1 MNKAIRSFLV
11 FASVLAAGWCM
22 VRDAPAQTFPDKP
35 IRLVVPY
42 PPGGTVDIL
51 ARALSD
57 GLTPLLKQP
66 VLVDNRPGAGGT
78 VAAAY
83 VAKSPGDGYTLFV
96 SDVGPLAIA
105 RSSYKSLPYDT
116 LRDFAPI
123 TIATVS
129 SLDLAVHPSIG
140 VKSVKEFIAL
150 AKRRPGQINF
160 ASSGVGSVMHLA
172 GELFNMMAG
181 VELVHVPYKGGSAAV
196 TALMSGEVA
205 VSFSA
210 LPTTLPFTSTGKV
223 KILAITMDKRSQ
235 LAPDLATISDA
246 GVPGY
251 NVAVW
256 QGVVAPAST
265 PRDIVAKLNAGII
278 ETLKRP
284 EINTRLAGQGF
295 DMVWSTPEE
304 FGKYIR
310 TETAKWEKVVK
321 GANIV
326 ME

>member
-1 MNKAIRSFLV
+1 VNIRNRPSFV
-11 FASVLAAGWCM
+11 FVVAWAASLFIVN
-22 VRDAPAQTFPDKP
+22 DAPAQSFPDRP
-35 IRLVVPY
+35 VRLVVPY

-51 ARALSD
+51 ARALSE

-66 VLVDNRPGAGGT
+66 VIVDNRPGAGGT

-105 RSSYKSLPYDT
+105 RSGYKNLPYDT
-116 LRDFAPI
+116 LKDFAPV

-129 SLDLAVHPSIG
+129 SLDLAIHPSVG
-140 VKSVKEFIAL
+140 VKTVKDFIAL
-150 AKRRPGQINF
+150 AKSKRGQINF

-181 VELVHVPYKGGSAAV
+181 VELVHVPYKGGAGAV
-196 TALMSGEVA
+196 TALMGGEVA
-205 VSFSA
+205 VCFSA
-210 LPTTLPFTSTGKV
+210 LPTTLPFAKAGKV
-223 KILAITMDKRSQ
+223 KIMAITMDKRSQ
-235 LAPDLATISDA
+235 LAPELATISEA

-256 QGVVAPAST
+256 QGVVAPATT
-265 PRDIVAKLNAGII
+265 PRAIVAQLNASII
-278 ETLKRP
+278 EALKKP
-284 EINTRLAGQGF
+284 DIHARLTGQGF
-295 DMVWSTPEE
+295 DVVWNTPEE
-304 FGKYIR
+304 FAKYIR
-310 TETAKWEKVVK
+310 SETEKWEKVVK
-321 GANIV
+321 SANIV

>member
-1 MNKAIRSFLV
+1 MKMRIGLFVALASMASL
-11 FASVLAAGWCM
+11 FAAQYAA
-22 VRDAPAQTFPDKP
+22 AQSFPDKP

-51 ARALSD
+51 ARALSE

-66 VLVDNRPGAGGT
+66 VIVDNRPGAGGT

-105 RSSYKSLPYDT
+105 RSGYKNLPYDT
-116 LRDFAPI
+116 LRDFAPV

-129 SLDLAVHPSIG
+129 SLDLAIHPSVG
-140 VKSVKEFIAL
+140 VKTVKEFIAL
-150 AKRRPGQINF
+150 AKSKRGQINF
-160 ASSGVGSVMHLA
+160 ASSGIGSVMHLA
-172 GELFNMMAG
+172 GELFNIMAG
-181 VELVHVPYKGGSAAV
+181 VELVHVPYKGGAGAV
-196 TALMSGEVA
+196 TALIGGEVA

-210 LPTTLPFTSTGKV
+210 LPTTLPFAKAGKV
-223 KILAITMDKRSQ
+223 RIVGITMDKRSQ
-235 LAPDLATISDA
+235 LAPDLATISEA

-256 QGVVAPAST
+256 QGVVAPATT
-265 PRDIVAKLNAGII
+265 PAAIVAQLNASII
-278 ETLKRP
+278 EALRKP
-284 EINTRLAGQGF
+284 EINSRLTRLGF
-295 DMVWSTPEE
+295 DVVWNTPEE
-304 FGKYIR
+304 FAKYIR
-310 TETAKWEKVVK
+310 AETEKWEKVVK
-321 GANIV
+321 SANIV

>member
-1 MNKAIRSFLV
+1 MNYRIGLFSVVAWALPASLV
-11 FASVLAAGWCM
+11 AVQYAS
-22 VRDAPAQTFPDKP
+22 AQSFPDRP

-51 ARALSD
+51 ARALSE

-66 VLVDNRPGAGGT
+66 VIVDNRPGAGGT

-105 RSSYKSLPYDT
+105 RSGYKNLPYDT
-116 LRDFAPI
+116 LRDFAPV

-129 SLDLAVHPSIG
+129 SLDLAIHPSVG
-140 VKSVKEFIAL
+140 VKTVKEFIAL
-150 AKRRPGQINF
+150 ARSRRGQINF
-160 ASSGVGSVMHLA
+160 ASSGIGSVMHLA
-172 GELFNMMAG
+172 GELFNIMAG
-181 VELVHVPYKGGSAAV
+181 VELVHVPYKGGAGAV
-196 TALMSGEVA
+196 TALIGGEVA

-210 LPTTLPFTSTGKV
+210 LPTTLPFAKAGKV
-223 KILAITMDKRSQ
+223 RIVGITMDKRSQ
-235 LAPDLATISDA
+235 LAPDLVTISEA

-256 QGVVAPAST
+256 QGVVAPVTT
-265 PRDIVAKLNAGII
+265 PAAIVAQLNASII
-278 ETLKRP
+278 EALRKP
-284 EINTRLAGQGF
+284 EINSRLTRLGF
-295 DMVWSTPEE
+295 DVVWSTPEE
-304 FGKYIR
+304 FAKYIR
-310 TETAKWEKVVK
+310 AETEKWEKVVK
-321 GANIV
+321 SANIV

>member
-1 MNKAIRSFLV
+1 MNMRIGPSSIVAWALV
-11 FASVLAAGWCM
+11 ASLFMVNNVAA
-22 VRDAPAQTFPDKP
+22 QSFPDRP
-35 IRLVVPY
+35 VRLVVPY

-51 ARALSD
+51 ARALSE

-66 VLVDNRPGAGGT
+66 VIVDNRPGAGGT
-78 VAAAY
+78 LAATY

-105 RSSYKSLPYDT
+105 RSGYRNLPYDT
-116 LRDFAPI
+116 LKDFAPV

-129 SLDLAVHPSIG
+129 SLDLAIHPSVG
-140 VKSVKEFIAL
+140 VKTVKEFIAL
-150 AKRRPGQINF
+150 AKSRRGQINF

-172 GELFNMMAG
+172 GELFNIMAG
-181 VELVHVPYKGGSAAV
+181 VELVHVPYKGGAGAV
-196 TALMSGEVA
+196 TALIGGEVA

-210 LPTTLPFTSTGKV
+210 LPTTLPFANAGKV
-223 KILAITMDKRSQ
+223 KIVAITMDKRSQ
-235 LAPDLATISDA
+235 LAPELATISEA

-265 PRDIVAKLNAGII
+265 PAAIIAQLNVAIVEALKKPDINSRL
-278 ETLKRP
+278 
-284 EINTRLAGQGF
+284 TRQGF
-295 DMVWSTPEE
+295 DVVWSTPEE
-304 FGKYIR
+304 FAKYIR
-310 TETAKWEKVVK
+310 AETDKWEKVVK
-321 GANIV
+321 SANIV

>member
-1 MNKAIRSFLV
+1 MKMRIGLFVAL
-11 FASVLAAGWCM
+11 ASMASLFVAQYTAA
-22 VRDAPAQTFPDKP
+22 QSFPDKP

-51 ARALSD
+51 ARALSE

-66 VLVDNRPGAGGT
+66 VIVDNRPGAGGT

-105 RSSYKSLPYDT
+105 RSGYKNLPYDT
-116 LRDFAPI
+116 LRDFAPV

-129 SLDLAVHPSIG
+129 SLDLAIHPSVG
-140 VKSVKEFIAL
+140 VKTVKEFIAL
-150 AKRRPGQINF
+150 AKSKRGQINF
-160 ASSGVGSVMHLA
+160 ASSGIGSVMHLA
-172 GELFNMMAG
+172 GELFNIMAG
-181 VELVHVPYKGGSAAV
+181 VELVHVPYKGGAGAV
-196 TALMSGEVA
+196 TALIGGEGA

-210 LPTTLPFTSTGKV
+210 LPTTLPFAKAGKV
-223 KILAITMDKRSQ
+223 RIVGITMDKRSQ
-235 LAPDLATISDA
+235 LAPDLATISEA

-256 QGVVAPAST
+256 QGVVAPATT
-265 PRDIVAKLNAGII
+265 PAAIVAQLNASII
-278 ETLKRP
+278 ETLRKP
-284 EINTRLAGQGF
+284 EINSRLTRLGF
-295 DMVWSTPEE
+295 DVVWNTPEE
-304 FGKYIR
+304 FAKYIR
-310 TETAKWEKVVK
+310 AETEKWEKVVK
-321 GANIV
+321 SANIV

>member
-1 MNKAIRSFLV
+1 MNMRMKLFSAV
-11 FASVLAAGWCM
+11 AWASAASLFTVGNALA
-22 VRDAPAQTFPDKP
+22 QNFPDKP

-83 VAKSPGDGYTLFV
+83 VAKSPGDGYTLLV

-105 RSSYKSLPYDT
+105 RSGYKNLAYDSLK
-116 LRDFAPI
+116 DFAPV

-129 SLDLAVHPSIG
+129 SLDLAVHPSVG

-150 AKRRPGQINF
+150 AKSRRGQINF

-172 GELFNMMAG
+172 GALFNMMAG
-181 VELVHVPYKGGSAAV
+181 VELVHVPYKGGAAAV
-196 TALMSGEVA
+196 TALLGGEVA

-210 LPTTLPFTSTGKV
+210 LPTTLPHAKMGKV
-223 KILAITMDKRSQ
+223 NILGITMDKRSQ
-235 LAPDLATISDA
+235 LAPDLATISEA
-246 GVPGY
+246 GVSGY
-251 NVAVW
+251 DVTVW
-256 QGVVAPAST
+256 QGVVAPAAT
-265 PRDIVAKLNAGII
+265 PKAIVARLNAGII
-278 ETLKRP
+278 EALKKP
-284 EINTRLAGQGF
+284 DINARLTRLGF
-295 DMVWSTPEE
+295 DVVWSTPEE
-304 FGKYIR
+304 FAKYMR
-310 TETAKWEKVVK
+310 AETEKWEKVVK
-321 GANIV
+321 SANIV
-326 ME
+326 IQ